1 MILAGEVALVTG
13 AAQGLGR
20 AIALAYAQAGC
31 RVMVADIN
39 EAGAREVA
47 AEIQAGG
54 GEAEATLLDVVD
66 AYSGQAAVQ
75 ATLQQFNS
83 LSVLVNCAVFAKYG
97 PLDEIESA
105 VIDRMLSVG
114 LKGPLLLSQSVAEPM
129 RRAGRG
135 VIINIS
141 SVVALTGVA
150 YSSAYASLKGGLDA
164 MTRALAVELGPMG
177 IRVNSLAPSA
187 IPSAMSNANLDDAG
201 WEERRRRTALGRI
214 GTQDDVSAA
223 ALFLA
228 SPAAAFMTGVVLPID
243 GGFSIAG
250 MVPGVDLAAVGRTRD

>member
-1 MILAGEVALVTG
+1 MILSAEVALITG

-20 AIALAYAQAGC
+20 AIALAYAHAGC
-31 RVMVADIN
+31 QVVVADIN
-39 EAGAREVA
+39 ETGAREVA
-47 AEIQAGG
+47 VEIQANGG
-54 GEAEATLLDVVD
+54 QAEAVCLDVADVH
-66 AYSGQAAVQ
+66 SGQAAVQ
-75 ATLQQFNS
+75 AALRRFGR

-97 PLDEIESA
+97 PLAEVESA
-105 VIDRMLSVG
+105 VIDRMLAVG

-129 RRAGRG
+129 RQAGRG

-164 MTRALAVELGPMG
+164 MSRALAVELGPMG

-187 IPSAMSNANLDDAG
+187 IPSAMSNANLDAAG

-214 GTQDDVSAA
+214 GTQDDVAA
-223 ALFLA
+223 AAVFLA

-250 MVPGVDLAAVGRTRD
+250 MVPGVDLATVGRTRR